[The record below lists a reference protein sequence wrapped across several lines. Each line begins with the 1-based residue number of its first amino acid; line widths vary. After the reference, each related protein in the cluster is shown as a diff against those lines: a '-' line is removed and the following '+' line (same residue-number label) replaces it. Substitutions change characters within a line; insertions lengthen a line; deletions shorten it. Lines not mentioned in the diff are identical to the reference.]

1 MKIVNGSSSVLLLPL
16 GGSMMPILPKNV
28 SGDVVATKQLVTAAI
43 TSLGVDQLGLVTYSA
58 AELQVINSITGAAPF
73 LYQNLDD
80 AIAKLIPGGVKPIVE
95 TRIVA
100 GGETV
105 MQKSEEQQENPG
117 TLHADPNA
125 SKELLE
131 AKTSLGELAE
141 QLKEKDET
149 IKTLNEKVTSKD
161 QEIKGLNTKI
171 TDLTAKLNAPA
182 DNSEHEKQIKNLNAT
197 IDKLTTNIDASDTEN
212 KKLKD
217 KIASLEKLVA
227 EKSAKIDELATAEQG
242 VDPAK
247 LDEALAAQKVAED
260 KFATLEKDYAELKQ
274 NFDKAAN
281 FKTILE
287 KTRDKNNLVWS
298 KDEGCYIPA

>member
-1 MKIVNGSSSVLLLPL
+1 
-16 GGSMMPILPKNV
+16 MPILPKNV

-58 AELQVINSITGAAPF
+58 AELQVINSVTGAAPF
-73 LYQNLDD
+73 LYQDLDD
-80 AIAKLIPGGVKPIVE
+80 AVANLIPGGIKPVVE
-95 TRIVA
+95 TRIVS

-117 TLHADPNA
+117 ALYADKNA

-149 IKTLNEKVTSKD
+149 IKTLNERVTSKD

-182 DNSEHEKQIKNLNAT
+182 DNSEFKKQIKNLNAT
-197 IDKLTTNIDASDTEN
+197 IDKLTSTIDERDTEN
-212 KKLKD
+212 KNLKD
-217 KIASLEKLVA
+217 KIVTLEKLVT
-227 EKSAKIDELATAEQG
+227 EKSAKIDET
-242 VDPAK
+242 
-247 LDEALAAQKVAED
+247 LAAQKVAED
-260 KFATLEKDYAELKQ
+260 KAITLEKDYAELKQ
-274 NFDKAAN
+274 NFEKAAN